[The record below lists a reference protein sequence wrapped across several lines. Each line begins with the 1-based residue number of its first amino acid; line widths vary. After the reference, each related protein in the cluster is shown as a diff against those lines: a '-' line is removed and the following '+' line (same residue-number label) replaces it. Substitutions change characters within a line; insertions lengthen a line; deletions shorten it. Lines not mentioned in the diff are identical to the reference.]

1 MTVNEDLN
9 VTDLTDIIQELTL
22 IRTEQRELKEQVAD
36 LKNQVRAQQQRSTQ
50 VPMNTDT
57 VGVNNRRVR
66 SVP

>member
-57 VGVNNRRVR
+57 VGVNNRRV
-66 SVP
+66 